1 MTPEVLGQ
9 ALETQLDL
17 HSLIESTATMVNTEQ
32 VVSTLPMDNMLKK
45 RTNSKICSEKTFNNS
60 LTKAVLMLH
69 WKVFLR
75 FQKTKEAGQ
84 RI

>member
-45 RTNSKICSEKTFNNS
+45 RNNSKICSEKTFNNS